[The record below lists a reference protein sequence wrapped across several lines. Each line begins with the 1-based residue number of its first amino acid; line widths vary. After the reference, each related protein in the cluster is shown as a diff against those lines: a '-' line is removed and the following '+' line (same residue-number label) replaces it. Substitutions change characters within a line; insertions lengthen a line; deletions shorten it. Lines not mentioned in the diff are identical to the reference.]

1 MLHVETRSMK
11 RGSLIASRHR
21 MDQKISL
28 IPYKEINDWQPESNA
43 IEREKHAGTRT
54 GEF

>member
-1 MLHVETRSMK
+1 
-11 RGSLIASRHR
+11 

-28 IPYKEINDWQPESNA
+28 IPYKEINDWQPKSNA
-43 IEREKHAGTRT
+43 IEREKRAGTRT